1 MSIRERALKEE
12 LWCAVKHL
20 LCAEEHIIESVQKL
34 IREAKEIDGVRDSLE
49 LLMIADS
56 VRALRQRLVDVALG
70 VESEL
75 REHRHGEDTGNTG
88 EEEKRDSKR

>member
-20 LCAEEHIIESVQKL
+20 LCSEEHILESTQKL
-34 IREAKEIDGVRDSLE
+34 IREVKEISGVKDSLE

-56 VRALRQRLVDVALG
+56 VRALRQRLVDIILG
-70 VESEL
+70 IENELGKRRL
-75 REHRHGEDTGNTG
+75 RESAEATG
-88 EEEKRDSKR
+88 EEEKRNS